1 MLRTAAGT
9 AAIFAATAVAWL
21 LAPTSALAS
30 GCTDSWARAAS
41 GSWFEAANWSTGKVP
56 TSSDEVCIT
65 AAGTYTVSVEPTT
78 TSGVSVTS
86 LALGASSGTQ
96 SLTVASTSASGSL
109 QLSASQTIGVGAHG
123 VIALTSRDAST
134 TSLSGTIT
142 NSGTVEALPGAGGG
156 RTIYGSFVN
165 DGAVDAGEGVSLQA
179 AGTFTNAAGG
189 SVSATGTGRLWVFE
203 STFKQGA
210 GTTSGPAPVVVE
222 LSSLEYTGSGASHI
236 VARGQYD
243 GYGSSLKGNL
253 SAGQTL
259 TIEGSCNANGVGTS
273 YWSPTAMV
281 EASSSFTNAGTITL
295 TSGSGG
301 GPTCSYETEARL
313 DVLSGATLTNTG
325 TIDAEPGLGGERV
338 LEGDVVNN
346 GTVRYATSG
355 RLAGSFENEGAVDVS
370 EGASLQT
377 GGTFTNGA
385 GGTIAAAGTGRLWAF
400 ESTFK
405 QGAGTMSGS
414 APVVVEQ
421 GNLEYTGSGASH
433 IVVRGEYDGSGS
445 SLKGTLSAGQ
455 YLTIEGSCNA
465 NGVGTSYWSPNAVLE
480 ASSSF
485 TNAGTIT
492 LTSGSGGGPTCT
504 YETEARLDVTSNAT
518 LINTGTID
526 AETGL
531 GGGRSLE
538 GDVVNAGTV
547 RYAASGRLAGSFFN
561 EGAVDVSEGA
571 SLQTGATF
579 INAAGGNIAATGTGR
594 LWAFESTF
602 KQGAGTTSGPAPVVV
617 EQSNLEYTGSGASHI
632 VARGDY
638 EGYGSELRGNLSP
651 GQYLTIEGSCNA
663 NGVGT
668 SYWEPNAILEASS
681 SFTNAG
687 TITLTSAS
695 GGGPTCTY
703 ETEARLNIPSK
714 ATLTNTGT
722 INAEAGL
729 GGQRILQGETV
740 NQGTVNVA
748 EGVSLRPTG
757 TFVNAAGGTIAA
769 TGTGRLWAFE
779 STFEQGAGTMSGLA
793 PVVVEQSSLQYTGP
807 GASHIVAR
815 GDYEG
820 YGSEL
825 RGNLSPGQY
834 LTIEGS
840 CNAYGVGGSYWGS
853 NAILEASSS
862 FTNAGTITL
871 TSASGGGGP
880 TCTYGTEARLNVPSK
895 ATLTNTGTIDAEA
908 GLGGQRILQ
917 GEIENEGTVALQPGV
932 TLQENGSYSQGKS
945 GRLKT
950 AIGGTSDFGALSVN
964 GTATL
969 AGTLELAQVNG
980 FRALDGQR
988 FAIVTAG
995 SRAGGFEFVKGAA
1008 ITSSLSYSP
1017 LYSPTGVTL
1026 EAIEGSSEP
1035 VPTETSPP
1043 VVSGAAR
1050 QGQSLVLTHG
1060 AWTHSP
1066 FEYEDQWLRCSSAGS
1081 ACEAIAGADGD
1092 SYVLSGADAGHTLRV
1107 EEVAFDPAGESAPA
1121 ESAATAVVE
1130 SSQLR
1135 AVAGEA
1141 VSAVEGA
1148 PATLDGS
1155 GSSPAG
1161 EIASYRWAFG
1171 DGETVEGAG
1180 DAVVHHVYR
1189 TAGHYTATLTVT
1201 RGGEHESTSVPVS
1214 VAAAPQ
1220 PAEGVSVVVR
1230 DGEGQPLEGAAVLY
1244 VAPAGARS
1252 EATTGSSGEAVLG
1265 ALPEGADTLYAYKS
1279 GYRPKA
1285 VQVTVDGE
1293 HRGSATV
1300 QLESGQVAT
1309 AGLSSHEMTL
1319 GEIEKAGIDP
1329 SDPANQNV
1337 YAFEVKLAFTES
1349 SEPPV
1354 ELHGAVNAAG
1364 QFVGSYGASGGGAAG
1379 SGEGGSGG
1387 GGGGGGAP
1395 VWSCSPTQCETTGE
1409 PADEGDRIIAVPK
1422 VVENHPLIQWLIL
1435 KGKAAVLK
1443 QFYEVSMV
1451 VQNLSEELFA
1461 LTPGTARL
1469 SLPEGMSLAPTPV
1482 AQTAAQAM
1490 PEIGGG
1496 HAASAAWIVRGD
1508 EPGEYLL
1515 SANYEAKLQPFE
1527 APVQV
1532 QAALASPLRV
1542 WGANALELRV
1552 RADSGSLSEGV
1563 PYHVSLGVTNRAN
1576 VPLYNVGLSIEEQP
1590 HEHFIFQPG
1599 QRFSE
1604 ELGELTPGQTSYI
1617 EHPYILVPDGQS
1629 QSIFNP
1635 ALSSATFAGEEA
1647 HPGEGVEAVA
1657 PPTLYAISAPGDVVG
1672 AVHLHWQAVPG
1683 AEGYEVF
1690 STPTLDTPFK
1700 SALPVS
1706 ASPGGETVTEL
1717 PSDATDA
1724 YIAAAEPSRFYAV
1737 SAIVGHEAVL
1747 DHAVIEASPG
1757 LPSAPDFG
1765 RCVKVSPERAGGQTV
1780 YNGGYTAATCLT
1792 ASATHTGKYEWD
1804 SGVSRAGFTS
1814 AGGAVTLETAG
1825 KAKVTCASEE
1835 GSGSIT
1841 TARTVG
1847 DVVLR
1852 LKGCELTLGNTKA
1865 RCSTAGLGSGELEAT
1880 NLEGA
1885 LGFEAQASKK
1895 VGLDLYPA
1903 GRSGSFMQFSCNS
1916 SAVTLTGSV
1925 IGSVK
1930 ADKMAAAETLKFKA
1944 SKGKQKP
1951 EAFEGAA
1958 QDVLL
1963 DSLSGAKAEQDGLTL
1978 GATLTYEEAV
1988 EINAVA

>member
-1 MLRTAAGT
+1 MGRWALAL
-9 AAIFAATAVAWL
+9 FAAATVLAWL
-21 LAPTSALAS
+21 LTPASALAS
-30 GCTDSWARAAS
+30 GCTDSWVRAAS

-56 TSSDEVCIT
+56 TASDEVCIT
-65 AAGTYTVSVEPTT
+65 ATGTYTVSVEPTT

-86 LALGASSGTQ
+86 LTLGAGSGTQ

-109 QLSASQTIGVGAHG
+109 QLSASQTINVGAHG
-123 VIALTSRDAST
+123 VLALTSRGAST
-134 TSLSGTIT
+134 ATSLSGTIT

-156 RTIYGSFVN
+156 RTIHGSFVN

-203 STFKQGA
+203 STFKEGA
-210 GTTSGPAPVVVE
+210 GTTSGLAPVVVE
-222 LSSLEYTGSGASHI
+222 LSNLEYTGSGASHI
-236 VARGQYD
+236 VVRGEYD

-273 YWSPTAMV
+273 YWSPTALL

-295 TSGSGG
+295 TSGSSG
-301 GPTCSYETEARL
+301 GPTCTYETEARL
-313 DVLSGATLTNTG
+313 NVLSGATLANTG
-325 TIDAEPGLGGERV
+325 TIDAEPGLGGGRV
-338 LEGDVVNN
+338 LEGDVVND
-346 GTVRYATSG
+346 GTVSYATSG
-355 RLAGSFENEGAVDVS
+355 RLAGSFFNEGAVDVG

-377 GGTFTNGA
+377 GGTFVNAA
-385 GGTIAAAGTGRLWAF
+385 GGIIAATGTGRLWAF

-414 APVVVEQ
+414 
-421 GNLEYTGSGASH
+421 
-433 IVVRGEYDGSGS
+433 
-445 SLKGTLSAGQ
+445 
-455 YLTIEGSCNA
+455 
-465 NGVGTSYWSPNAVLE
+465 
-480 ASSSF
+480 
-485 TNAGTIT
+485 
-492 LTSGSGGGPTCT
+492 
-504 YETEARLDVTSNAT
+504 
-518 LINTGTID
+518 
-526 AETGL
+526 
-531 GGGRSLE
+531 
-538 GDVVNAGTV
+538 
-547 RYAASGRLAGSFFN
+547 
-561 EGAVDVSEGA
+561 
-571 SLQTGATF
+571 
-579 INAAGGNIAATGTGR
+579 
-594 LWAFESTF
+594 
-602 KQGAGTTSGPAPVVV
+602 APVVV

-668 SYWEPNAILEASS
+668 SYWGSNAILEASF

-687 TITLTSAS
+687 TITLTSGS
-695 GGGPTCTY
+695 GGGPTCVY
-703 ETEARLNIPSK
+703 ETEARLNVPSG

-722 INAEAGL
+722 IDAEAGL
-729 GGQRILQGETV
+729 GGQRILQGEIV
-740 NQGTVNVA
+740 NQGTVHIA

-779 STFEQGAGTMSGLA
+779 STFKQGAGTMSGSA
-793 PVVVEQSSLQYTGP
+793 PVVVEQSNLEYTGS

-840 CNAYGVGGSYWGS
+840 CNANGVGTSYWGS

-871 TSASGGGGP
+871 TDGSGGGP
-880 TCTYGTEARLNVPSK
+880 TCNSGTEARLNLPSG
-895 ATLTNTGTIDAEA
+895 ATLTNTGTINAEA
-908 GLGGQRILQ
+908 GLGGQRTLQ
-917 GEIENEGTVALQPGV
+917 GATNDEGTIALQPGV

-945 GRLKT
+945 GRLRT
-950 AIGGTSDFGALSVN
+950 AIGGTSDFGALSVS

-980 FRALDGQR
+980 FKAPKGQR
-988 FAIVTAG
+988 FAIVAAG
-995 SRAGGFEFVKGAA
+995 SRSGGFEFVKGAA
-1008 ITSSLSYSP
+1008 ITSGLSYAP
-1017 LYSPTGVTL
+1017 MYSPTDVTL

-1035 VPTETSPP
+1035 VPTEASPP
-1043 VVSGAAR
+1043 MVSGVAR
-1050 QGQSLVLTHG
+1050 QGHSLVLTHG
-1060 AWTHSP
+1060 TWTHSP

-1130 SSQLR
+1130 SSQLH

-1148 PATLDGS
+1148 QATFDGS
-1155 GSSPAG
+1155 GSSPSA
-1161 EIASYRWAFG
+1161 EISSYRWAFG
-1171 DGETVEGAG
+1171 DGETVEGPG
-1180 DAVVHHVYR
+1180 DAVVHHAYR
-1189 TAGHYTATLTVT
+1189 TAGNYTATLTVT
-1201 RGGEHESTSVPVS
+1201 RGGGHESASVSVS
-1214 VAAAPQ
+1214 VAAAAKS
-1220 PAEGVSVVVR
+1220 AEGVSVVVR

-1244 VAPAGARS
+1244 VAGAGARS
-1252 EATTGSSGEAVLG
+1252 EVTTGSSGEAILG
-1265 ALPEGADTLYAYKS
+1265 NLPEGTDTLYAYKS

-1285 VQVTVDGE
+1285 VQVTVDGG
-1293 HRGSATV
+1293 HHGSATV
-1300 QLESGQVAT
+1300 ELESGQVAT

-1364 QFVGSYGASGGGAAG
+1364 QFVGSYGAGGGGAAS

-1387 GGGGGGAP
+1387 GGGGGPA
-1395 VWSCSPTQCETTGE
+1395 WSCSPTQCETKGE

-1461 LTPGTARL
+1461 LAPGTAQL

-1482 AQTAAQAM
+1482 TQTAAQSM
-1490 PEIGGG
+1490 PEISGG
-1496 HAASAAWIVRGD
+1496 HAASATWIVRGD
-1508 EPGEYLL
+1508 KPGEYLL
-1515 SANYEAKLQPFE
+1515 SADYEAKLQPFE

-1542 WGANALELRV
+1542 WGANALQLRV
-1552 RADSGSLSEGV
+1552 MADSGSLAEGV

-1576 VPLYNVGLSIEEQP
+1576 VPLYNVGLSIEEEP
-1590 HEHFIFQPG
+1590 HEHFVFQPD

-1617 EHPYILVPDGQS
+1617 KHPYILVPDGQS

-1635 ALSSATFAGEEA
+1635 ALSAATFAGEAA
-1647 HPGEGVEAVA
+1647 HPGEGIEAVT

-1700 SALPVS
+1700 SALSVS
-1706 ASPGGETVTEL
+1706 AGPGGETVTEL
-1717 PSDATDA
+1717 SSDATDA
-1724 YIAAAEPSRFYAV
+1724 YIAAPEPSRFYAV

-1747 DHAVIEASPG
+1747 DHTVIEASPG

-1765 RCVKVSPERAGGQTV
+1765 HCVKVSPERVDGKTV
-1780 YNGGYTAATCLT
+1780 YKGGFTAATCIT

-1814 AGGAVTLETAG
+1814 TGGAVALETVG

-1841 TARTVG
+1841 TAKTVG

-1852 LKGCELTLGNTKA
+1852 LKGCELALGNTKA
-1865 RCSTAGLGSGELEAT
+1865 KCNTTGLGNGELEAR
-1880 NLEGA
+1880 NLEGI
-1885 LGFEAQASKK
+1885 LGFEAEASKK
-1895 VGLDLYPA
+1895 VGLDLYPE
-1903 GRSGSFMQFSCNS
+1903 GRSGSFMQFACNG

-1930 ADKMAAAETLKFKA
+1930 ADKLAATAALKFKA

-1951 EAFEGAA
+1951 EAFEGAS

-1963 DSLSGAKAEQDGLTL
+1963 DSLGGAKAEQAGLTL